1 MKRFPPLI
9 PLLLALL
16 GTACGG
22 SASYTPADFTTE
34 VYTPAY
40 ASGFDIRGTERNAA
54 TLVTVRTPWQG
65 GSGVE
70 QHLLV
75 LREGIEPPAGFD
87 GQIVKAPVR
96 HVVCMSSSHVAM
108 FDAIGQIRRVCGV
121 SGIDYI
127 SNAYVNEHRCC
138 GEVLD
143 VGYDTNL
150 NFELLAAMRPDLMLL
165 YGVTGENTIVTG
177 KLRELG
183 IPYIYIGDYME
194 ESPLG
199 KAEWLVLAAELC
211 DLRAAGADTLQRIA
225 RDYQALKAHPA
236 PDAPRPKVM
245 LNTPYRDTWF
255 MPARNSY
262 MVRLLEDA
270 GARYVFE
277 ENTATQTLPIDIEQA
292 YYLTSKSDFWL
303 NVSGCN
309 TLDEVRRQNPRL
321 ADTPPVREGRVYDNN
336 RRRNAAG
343 GSDFWESGV
352 LRPDRVLADLVHIF
366 HPELSETDELYYY
379 RQLE

>member
-1 MKRFPPLI
+1 M
-9 PLLLALL
+9 
-16 GTACGG
+16 
-22 SASYTPADFTTE
+22 
-34 VYTPAY
+34 
-40 ASGFDIRGTERNAA
+40 
-54 TLVTVRTPWQG
+54 
-65 GSGVE
+65 
-70 QHLLV
+70 
-75 LREGIEPPAGFD
+75 
-87 GQIVKAPVR
+87 
-96 HVVCMSSSHVAM
+96 VV
-108 FDAIGQIRRVCGV
+108 
-121 SGIDYI
+121 
-127 SNAYVNEHRCC
+127 
-138 GEVLD
+138 
-143 VGYDTNL
+143 
-150 NFELLAAMRPDLMLL
+150 
-165 YGVTGENTIVTG
+165 
-177 KLRELG
+177 
-183 IPYIYIGDYME
+183 
-194 ESPLG
+194 
-199 KAEWLVLAAELC
+199 AAEIAGLRTEGSRLFAAIPERYER
-211 DLRAAGADTLQRIA
+211 LRALAQQTAA
-225 RDYQALKAHPA
+225 R
-236 PDAPRPKVM
+236 PRVM

-352 LRPDRVLADLVHIF
+352 LRP
-366 HPELSETDELYYY
+366 ELYYY

>member
-1 MKRFPPLI
+1 MRRLLPLLCG
-9 PLLLALL
+9 LLLA
-16 GTACGG
+16 ACGQRAARPIG
-22 SASYTPADFTTE
+22 DFTLP
-34 VYTPAY
+34 VYTPRY
-40 ASGFDIRGTERNAA
+40 ASGFEITGAA
-54 TLVTVRTPWQG
+54 GSRSTLVTVHNPWYGDEVTDQYLFIARDG
-65 GSGVE
+65 
-70 QHLLV
+70 
-75 LREGIEPPAGFD
+75 EPAPAGFE
-87 GQIVKAPVR
+87 GQVLR
-96 HVVCMSSSHVAM
+96 DETRRVVCMSGSYIAM
-108 FDAIGQIRRVCGV
+108 LDALGAADR
-121 SGIDYI
+121 
-127 SNAYVNEHRCC
+127 
-138 GEVLD
+138 D
-143 VGYDTNL
+143 VGFDSNVD
-150 NFELLAAMRPDLMLL
+150 FERLMALRPDLVMLFGIGGADTAL
-165 YGVTGENTIVTG
+165 TG

-183 IPYIYIGDYME
+183 IPYLYMGEHCE

-199 KAEWLVLAAELC
+199 KSEWVVVAAEIAGLRTEGSRLFAAIPERYER
-211 DLRAAGADTLQRIA
+211 LRALAQQTAA
-225 RDYQALKAHPA
+225 R
-236 PDAPRPKVM
+236 PRVM

>member
-1 MKRFPPLI
+1 MKRFQPLI

-150 NFELLAAMRPDLMLL
+150 NFERLAAMQPDLMLL
-165 YGVTGENTIVTG
+165 YGVTGENTVVTG

-183 IPYIYIGDYME
+183 IPYIYVGDYME

-199 KAEWLVLAAELC
+199 KAEWLVALAEVAGKRTEGEKVFAEIPV
-211 DLRAAGADTLQRIA
+211 R
-225 RDYQALKAHPA
+225 YNALKKRVTDAA
-236 PDAPRPKVM
+236 IDAPSVM
-245 LNTPYRDTWF
+245 LNTPYGDNWF
-255 MPARNSY
+255 MPSTESYVAR
-262 MVRLLEDA
+262 LIKDA
-270 GARYVFE
+270 GGDYIYKK
-277 ENTATQTLPIDIEQA
+277 NTGNASAPIDLEEA
-292 YYLTSKSDFWL
+292 YLLASQVDMWL
-303 NVSGCN
+303 HVGMAN
-309 TLDEVRRQNPRL
+309 TLDELRAACPKFT
-321 ADTPPVREGRVYDNN
+321 DTRCFRNGYVYNN
-336 RRRNAAG
+336 NARTNAAG
-343 GSDFWESGV
+343 GNDYYESAVVNPDLV
-352 LRPDRVLADLVHIF
+352 LRDLVKIF
-366 HPELSETDELYYY
+366 HPELVAEDFVYYK
-379 RQLE
+379 QLK

>member
-1 MKRFPPLI
+1 MRRLLPLLCG
-9 PLLLALL
+9 LLLA
-16 GTACGG
+16 ACGQRAVRPIG
-22 SASYTPADFTTE
+22 DFTLP
-34 VYTPAY
+34 VYTPRY
-40 ASGFDIRGTERNAA
+40 ASGFEITALPEAA
-54 TLVTVRTPWQG
+54 ARSVTVHNPWYGDEVTDQYLFIARDG
-65 GSGVE
+65 
-70 QHLLV
+70 
-75 LREGIEPPAGFD
+75 EPAPAGFE
-87 GQIVKAPVR
+87 GQVLRDEAR
-96 HVVCMSSSHVAM
+96 RVVCMSGSYIAM
-108 FDAIGQIRRVCGV
+108 LDALGAADRVVGV
-121 SGIDYI
+121 SGAQYLI
-127 SNAYVNEHRCC
+127 NETLRRRIAR
-138 GEVLD
+138 GEAAD
-143 VGYDTNL
+143 VGFDSNVD
-150 NFELLAAMRPDLMLL
+150 FERLMALRPDLVMLFGIGGADTAL
-165 YGVTGENTIVTG
+165 TG

-183 IPYIYIGDYME
+183 IPYLYMGEHCE

-199 KAEWLVLAAELC
+199 KSEWVVVAAEIAGLRTEGSRLFAAIPERYER
-211 DLRAAGADTLQRIA
+211 LRALAQQTAA
-225 RDYQALKAHPA
+225 R
-236 PDAPRPKVM
+236 PRVM

-270 GARYVFE
+270 GARYIFE

>member
-1 MKRFPPLI
+1 MKK
-9 PLLLALL
+9 LLYILLSAILAAA
-16 GTACGG
+16 TACHPR
-22 SASYTPADFTTE
+22 SAASLGDFDISLYAPAYSSGFEIFGAEGMKSTILKTYAPWQGAEGEETQLFIARNGEQAPADF
-34 VYTPAY
+34 P
-40 ASGFDIRGTERNAA
+40 G
-54 TLVTVRTPWQG
+54 Q
-65 GSGVE
+65 
-70 QHLLV
+70 V
-75 LREGIEPPAGFD
+75 LD
-87 GQIVKAPVR
+87 GDARRI
-96 HVVCMSSSHVAM
+96 VCMSSTYIAM
-108 FDAIGQIRRVCGV
+108 LDALGAADRVVGV
-121 SGIDYI
+121 SGAQYLI
-127 SNAYVNEHRCC
+127 NETLRRRIAR
-138 GEVLD
+138 GEAAD
-143 VGYDTNL
+143 VGFDSNVD
-150 NFELLAAMRPDLMLL
+150 FERLMALRPDLVMLFGIGGADTAL
-165 YGVTGENTIVTG
+165 TG

-183 IPYIYIGDYME
+183 IPYLYMGEHCE

-199 KAEWLVLAAELC
+199 KSEWVVVAAEIAGLRREGSRLFAAIPERYER
-211 DLRAAGADTLQRIA
+211 LRALAQQTAA
-225 RDYQALKAHPA
+225 R
-236 PDAPRPKVM
+236 PRVM

-255 MPARNSY
+255 MPTRNSY